1 MTERRAKVRFLERG
15 ASCCADAGTSR
26 RAFSCETG
34 QVDSQRG
41 PRSSVHR
48 LGEALVD
55 TGETCC
61 QGDPLM
67 PGSQTLRSSVGT
79 QFAHHLTQL
88 GATQRTLRHRRICDG
103 ERSGPAGHPRSDCR
117 GCVARRCCS
126 GRLASG
132 NGSRVCFRSTGAVAA
147 ASSTGGRA
155 VPQTSLTRRPR
166 YGRCGSP
173 IRQQLADARML
184 LRASMSCSGRAMP
197 LHELGAGVALLQW
210 RGKRQ
215 YGRTFPV
222 SQLLGIAAWRRVG
235 LGARRGS
242 TRRAGVVIK

>member
-15 ASCCADAGTSR
+15 
-26 RAFSCETG
+26 
-34 QVDSQRG
+34 VDSQRG

-48 LGEALVD
+48 LGEDLKRCGPVS
-55 TGETCC
+55 G
-61 QGDPLM
+61 P
-67 PGSQTLRSSVGT
+67 

-88 GATQRTLRHRRICDG
+88 GATQGTLRHRRICDG

-126 GRLASG
+126 GRRASG

-166 YGRCGSP
+166 YGW
-173 IRQQLADARML
+173 
-184 LRASMSCSGRAMP
+184 SC
-197 LHELGAGVALLQW
+197 H
-210 RGKRQ
+210 
-215 YGRTFPV
+215 
-222 SQLLGIAAWRRVG
+222 AAP
-235 LGARRGS
+235 
-242 TRRAGVVIK
+242 RAGGGCGAVAMAGQTSVRANIPGVTASRHGGALDWALGVEVLEGPGW